1 MGATEMFFVDGELS
15 AQITELAQ
23 FIGALKQVGD
33 ADKFAADLSTSS
45 DPVQALVAE
54 SQGVLA
60 KAPEDKVEAA
70 YNQLFAL
77 AASAESAGIDAIAK
91 NVSEDVAAHADSGVA
106 GLRVLNNLYNLA
118 DSSRA
123 QVFSS
128 MIVLAVRTHMLATL
142 VPQISQL
149 PKLLSEWSASS
160 DEKADVVVA
169 LRNALDAEQL
179 GNEAYEAEL
188 AFLEAVGAANAQSVA
203 VATSAIVRF
212 ANLSAVCDIDALAS
226 LDSVQELS
234 KGGKLGPAGDL
245 LNALLTFDF
254 KQWSQFA
261 ADKAALLSELGVD
274 SDKAGDK
281 MRLLTVAS
289 IAADNLG
296 QDVPFSQVSQAIAVD
311 EEDVE
316 MWIIDVIRSGLMQG
330 KMNQVSRTLV
340 PTRSTYR
347 TFGAQQWQLLAERLD
362 QWKSSLESL
371 QPVINNAKLV
381 AQQQALQMA
390 GQSRVTIK
398 D

>member
-33 ADKFAADLSTSS
+33 ADKFAADLSASS

>member
-33 ADKFAADLSTSS
+33 ADKFAADLSASS
-45 DPVQALVAE
+45 DPVQTLVAE

-77 AASAESAGIDAIAK
+77 AASAESAGIDAIAR

-149 PKLLSEWSASS
+149 PKLLSEWSAPS

>member
-33 ADKFAADLSTSS
+33 ADKFAADLSASS
-45 DPVQALVAE
+45 DPVQTLVAE

-77 AASAESAGIDAIAK
+77 AASAESAGIDAIAR

-261 ADKAALLSELGVD
+261 ADKAALLSELG
-274 SDKAGDK
+274 
-281 MRLLTVAS
+281 
-289 IAADNLG
+289 
-296 QDVPFSQVSQAIAVD
+296 
-311 EEDVE
+311 
-316 MWIIDVIRSGLMQG
+316 
-330 KMNQVSRTLV
+330 
-340 PTRSTYR
+340 
-347 TFGAQQWQLLAERLD
+347 
-362 QWKSSLESL
+362 
-371 QPVINNAKLV
+371 
-381 AQQQALQMA
+381 
-390 GQSRVTIK
+390 
-398 D
+398 